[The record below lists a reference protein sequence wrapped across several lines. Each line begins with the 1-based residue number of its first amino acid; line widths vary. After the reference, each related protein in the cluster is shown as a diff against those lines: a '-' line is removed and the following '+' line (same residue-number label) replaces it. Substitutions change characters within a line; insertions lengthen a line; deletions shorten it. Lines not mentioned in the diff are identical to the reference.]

1 MNEYTMK
8 ISAIITLLIACVC
21 APLSSAQT
29 PSTPLSYLKAMVLAH
44 KTQNYEQLYIFQQGE
59 EVDSLR
65 YRHAYQNNKAYAQL
79 LYLDNAREEMLL
91 REGMVSYFGEF
102 QPFSLAS
109 SRILDNLPAVLQTD
123 FEQLSH
129 YNFVDMG
136 KTRVADRVARMI
148 RIVPRD
154 EFRYQY
160 TLWIDEET
168 SLLLKSELLDRNNNL
183 LEQFRVIQ
191 SVVDEQLLEIV
202 EPIKALI
209 LPPIAPAKAADKQ
222 PLTWQ
227 PQWLPEGFKAV
238 STGTQDLSAV
248 LAEDEW
254 VESQL
259 YSDGLFSFTV
269 YMATNRGVNFEEQFW
284 REGKISIYSQ
294 TVGDKDVIIV
304 GEIPLV
310 SARHI
315 VQEIQQNR
323 PLVGEQ
329 TP

>member
-1 MNEYTMK
+1 MNKFTMK
-8 ISAIITLLIACVC
+8 VATIITLFIALFCV
-21 APLSSAQT
+21 PQGWAQT
-29 PSTPLSYLKAMVLAH
+29 PSSPLAYLKEMVLAH
-44 KTQNYEQLYIFQQGE
+44 KTLNYEQLYIFQQGE

-65 YRHAYQNNKAYAQL
+65 YRHAYLDNKAYAQL
-79 LYLDNAREEMLL
+79 LHLDNAREEVLL
-91 REGMVSYFGEF
+91 RDGIASYFGEF
-102 QPFSLAS
+102 QPFSLTS
-109 SRILDNLPAVLQTD
+109 TRILDSLPVVLQTD
-123 FEQLSH
+123 FEQLQQ
-129 YNFVDMG
+129 YNFIDMG
-136 KTRVADRVARMI
+136 KMRIADRIARII

-168 SLLLKSELLDRNNNL
+168 FLLLKSELSDRNDNL

-191 SVVDEQLLEIV
+191 SVVDDHLLEII
-202 EPIKALI
+202 EPIKMLA
-209 LPPIAPAKAADKQ
+209 LPPVIQAKAAEQQ
-222 PLTWQ
+222 PLTWK
-227 PQWLPEGFKAV
+227 PKWLPDGFKAV
-238 STGTQDLSAV
+238 SVSTQDLSDL
-248 LAEDEW
+248 LADSEQ

-259 YSDGLFSFTV
+259 YSDGLFSFTI
-269 YMATNRGVNFEEQFW
+269 YMATNRGVIFEEQFW
-284 REGKISIYSQ
+284 REGKTSIYSQ
-294 TVGDKDVIIV
+294 TIGDKDVIIV